1 MPPRNIAFLGGG
13 WSFLVFL
20 IGMCAQKLRVLNV
33 MPETKDIPLTE
44 MSDLLGVE

>member
-1 MPPRNIAFLGGG
+1 MNFLGGG

-20 IGMCAQKLRVLNV
+20 KGTCAQKLRVLNV